1 MNNPFPDGIPFTEH
15 FSTNRGRVLANR
27 LNLKGAGSE
36 KMANS
41 VSGFFWNLQA
51 AITLDG
57 VNQMKGKTGNCYVDI
72 CMLIH
77 KELIKF
83 HQYNNLP
90 EWVRGDVDKSLTFL
104 KSRASVP
111 AQ

>member
-1 MNNPFPDGIPFTEH
+1 MNNPFPGGIPFTEH
-15 FSTNRGRVLANR
+15 FSTNRGRWLANR
-27 LNLKGAGSE
+27 LGLKGTGSE

-41 VSGFFWNLQA
+41 VSGFFWYLQA

-57 VNQMKGKTGNCYVDI
+57 VNQMKDKTGNCYADC

-77 KELIKF
+77 NEIIAF
-83 HQYNNLP
+83 EQYNNLP
-90 EWVRGDVDKSLTFL
+90 KWVRGDVDKALTFL

-111 AQ
+111 A